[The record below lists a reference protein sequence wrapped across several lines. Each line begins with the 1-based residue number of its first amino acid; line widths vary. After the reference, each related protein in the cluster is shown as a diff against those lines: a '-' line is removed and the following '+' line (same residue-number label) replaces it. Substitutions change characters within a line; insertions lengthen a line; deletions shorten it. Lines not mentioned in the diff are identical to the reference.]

1 MLPSDMP
8 FLLNSQNVFTYLA
21 QAGLWE
27 ASLACD
33 RLERQPGKNFNLRIK
48 GGGYDLLIKQETHYP
63 NQKSSGE
70 LAKEW
75 WFYQLLRKQVKEVPA
90 LAAMRSHIIWP
101 LHFDAENSILVFP
114 FLNNVCDLSSFYS
127 RFCKEESESLLS
139 AHQLPVSI
147 LPTSIAIALG
157 ETVAKLH
164 SSTFQKQSCRDFLL
178 HQYQL
183 AGRRSNESKLRPD
196 FLAGLRRLTPASF
209 SVIPTDALKFFR
221 FYQRYPDIGEAI
233 ESINQTFDGCCV
245 VHNDPRFANFLL
257 HDADSFTASNLQATV
272 QAIDWEKWTW
282 GDPAYDLA
290 QLVANYLKL
299 WLKSLPVSANLSL
312 NDTLNRATVPLVAIQ
327 PSTEALLRTY
337 LAYFPQ
343 IRSHQPE
350 FVVSVVQLT
359 GLSLVRQVQL
369 YIAQKHPV
377 GNIEMAMVQVAK
389 SLLCQPEAAISTVF
403 GRAREDIEASASQ
416 AIAQPV

>member
-1 MLPSDMP
+1 MVPLAMP
-8 FLLNSQNVFTYLA
+8 LLLDSKNVFAYLA

-27 ASLACD
+27 ASLVCD

-48 GGGYDLLIKQETHYP
+48 GGSYDLLIKQETHGP
-63 NQKSSGE
+63 NQKASGE

-75 WFYQLLRKQVKEVPA
+75 WFYQLLREQSAEISEIEE
-90 LAAMRSHIIWP
+90 MRSRIVWP
-101 LHFDAENSILVFP
+101 LHFDAENSVLVFP
-114 FLNNVCDLSSFYS
+114 FLNNVRDLSSFYS
-127 RFCKEESESLLS
+127 KFCREAGKSLSLGN
-139 AHQLPVSI
+139 QLPV
-147 LPTSIAIALG
+147 SIAIALG
-157 ETVAKLH
+157 ETFAKLH
-164 SSTFQKQSCRDFLL
+164 SSTFQKQSCKDFLL
-178 HQYQL
+178 QQYQR

-196 FLAGLRRLTPASF
+196 FLAGLRRLTPNAF

-221 FYQRYPDIGEAI
+221 FYQHYPDIGKAI
-233 ESINQTFDGCCV
+233 ESINQTFEGCCV

-257 HDADSFTASNLQATV
+257 HDADSFTTSNPQATI

-312 NDTLNRATVPLVAIQ
+312 KDTLNRATVPLLAIQ
-327 PSTEALLRTY
+327 PSTAALLSAY
-337 LAYFPQ
+337 LACFPQ
-343 IRSHQPE
+343 ILSYRPG
-350 FVVSVVQLT
+350 FVVSVVQFT

-369 YIAQKHPV
+369 YIAQKRPV

-403 GRAREDIEASASQ
+403 GRSRAEMEAAAHQ
-416 AIAQPV
+416 AIAQPA

>member
-1 MLPSDMP
+1 MP

-33 RLERQPGKNFNLRIK
+33 RLERQPGKNFNLRVK
-48 GGGYDLLIKQETHYP
+48 GGDYDLLIKQETHHP
-63 NQKSSGE
+63 HQKSSGE

-75 WFYQLLRKQVKEVPA
+75 WFYQLLREQLLDEQVEKVPA
-90 LAAMRSHIIWP
+90 LATMRSHIIWP

-114 FLNNVCDLSSFYS
+114 FLNDVCDLSSFYS
-127 RFCKEESESLLS
+127 KFCKAESESLLS
-139 AHQLPVSI
+139 AGHLPI
-147 LPTSIAIALG
+147 SIAIALG
-157 ETVAKLH
+157 ETFARLH
-164 SSTFQKQSCRDFLL
+164 SSTFQKQPCKDFLL
-178 HQYQL
+178 RQYQL
-183 AGRRSNESKLRPD
+183 AGRRSSESKLRPD
-196 FLAGLRRLTPASF
+196 FLAGLRRLTPDSF

-221 FYQRYPDIGEAI
+221 FYQRYPDIGKAI
-233 ESINQTFDGCCV
+233 ESVNQTFDGCCV

-257 HDADSFTASNLQATV
+257 HDANRFAASQPQAIV

-312 NDTLNRATVPLVAIQ
+312 KDTLNRATVPLAAIQ

-337 LAYFPQ
+337 LTDFPH
-343 IRSHQPE
+343 ILSHRPE
-350 FVVSVVQLT
+350 FVVKVVQFT

-369 YIAQKHPV
+369 YIAQKHPI

-403 GRAREDIEASASQ
+403 GCAREDIEASASQ